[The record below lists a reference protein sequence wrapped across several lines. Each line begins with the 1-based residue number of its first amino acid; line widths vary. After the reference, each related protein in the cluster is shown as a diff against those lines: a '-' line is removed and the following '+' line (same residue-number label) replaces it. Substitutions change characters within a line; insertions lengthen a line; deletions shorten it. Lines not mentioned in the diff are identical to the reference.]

1 MGLRGQQRR
10 WSFINARKARDAVRW
25 HILSYPREGVGYFVF
40 VIYGECYSTVTG
52 DFWVVVFGYGVLA
65 VVYKTACAAF
75 A

>member
-1 MGLRGQQRR
+1 M
-10 WSFINARKARDAVRW
+10 RK
-25 HILSYPREGVGYFVF
+25 HIVSYPGEGVGYFVF

-65 VVYKTACAAF
+65 VVHKTACAAF